1 MCTHINQLKG
11 RAMKYFVAAGI
22 TAAMLSSSAIALTA
36 VATAAPSG
44 PSQVD
49 QTVRTLEASGYNV
62 TINRT
67 GDAPL
72 SACTVSGIRPGQTH
86 STQDSRGGG
95 SINTTVTSKTVYVD
109 VTC

>member
-11 RAMKYFVAAGI
+11 RDMEYFVAVGI
-22 TAAMLSSSAIALTA
+22 TAGILASSVGFAA
-36 VATAAPSG
+36 VAAAAPAG

-49 QTVRTLEASGYNV
+49 QTVQKLQADGYNV

-67 GDAPL
+67 GDKPL
-72 SACTVSGIRPGQTH
+72 SECSVRSIRPGQTF

-95 SINTTVTSKTVYVD
+95 SINTTVTSKTVYLD
-109 VTC
+109 VAC